1 MFGMKSLKGK
11 MIVFIGLI
19 LIISIGISTFLTIK
33 IQRKYLLESKITK
46 LNIITNAIEKSL
58 AYDMKLGRS
67 DKVQKIIEMIGRN
80 GDLRKIRI
88 FSKNGTILK
97 SDNRKEI
104 GKIIDSIF
112 IHSVKDRDTTLF
124 HEAYSI

>member
-1 MFGMKSLKGK
+1 M
-11 MIVFIGLI
+11 V
-19 LIISIGISTFLTIK
+19 IISIENSFCHLSFK
-33 IQRKYLLESKITK
+33 ESPPS
-46 LNIITNAIEKSL
+46 E
-58 AYDMKLGRS
+58 S